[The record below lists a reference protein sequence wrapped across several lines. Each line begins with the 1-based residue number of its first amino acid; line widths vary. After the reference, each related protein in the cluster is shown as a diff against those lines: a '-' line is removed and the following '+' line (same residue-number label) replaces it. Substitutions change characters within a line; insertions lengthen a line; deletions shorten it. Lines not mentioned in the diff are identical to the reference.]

1 MKFNI
6 DDRVEFMSTGSSELD
21 GKIGTVLGLYA
32 HFAESGFLIVL
43 LDEPLPDRKAVVIT
57 ENCLTL
63 LGE

>member
-6 DDRVEFMSTGSSELD
+6 DDRVEFMSTGSSELE
-21 GKIGTVLGLYA
+21 GKTGTVLGPYA
-32 HFAESGFLIVL
+32 HYAESGFFIVL

-57 ENCLTL
+57 EYCLSL

>member
-1 MKFNI
+1 
-6 DDRVEFMSTGSSELD
+6 VSTGSSELE

-43 LDEPLPDRKAVVIT
+43 LDEPLLDRKAVVIT